1 VSVSLEAVSA
11 ISDMFAP
18 VVLITTGGILSSGLL
33 SVYGVVGE
41 RMRVLTR
48 EHLDIR
54 TGPHGEL
61 LDTADVSAVGRE
73 RLVEIEQQLPM
84 MLRRGDLVRDAVFL
98 IYVGIVGLVLSMF
111 AITVAVT
118 HDSEAWGWVAL
129 GLVLAGT
136 VVMLA
141 GIVVAGRS
149 LVRSADS
156 IRYAVERTR
165 GLPANRPD

>member
-1 VSVSLEAVSA
+1 
-11 ISDMFAP
+11 MFAP

-33 SVYGVVGE
+33 GVYGTVGE
-41 RMRVLTR
+41 RMRAMAR
-48 EHLDIR
+48 ERLEIR

-61 LDTADVSAVGRE
+61 LGTADVSAVGQE
-73 RLVEIEQQLPM
+73 RLVQIDHQLPLM
-84 MLRRGDLVRDAVFL
+84 MRRGDLLRDAVFL

-111 AITVAVT
+111 AISVAVT

-149 LVRSADS
+149 LVRSADA

-165 GLPANRPD
+165 GLPTNRPD

>member
-1 VSVSLEAVSA
+1 MSA

-41 RMRVLTR
+41 RMRALTR
-48 EHLDIR
+48 ERLDIR
-54 TGPHGEL
+54 TGQRGEI
-61 LDTADVSAVGRE
+61 LDTADVSAVGQE
-73 RLVEIEQQLPM
+73 RLVEIDQQLPLM
-84 MLRRGDLVRDAVFL
+84 MRRGDLLRNAVFL
-98 IYVGIVGLVLSMF
+98 IYVGIVALVLSMF
-111 AITVAVT
+111 AISVAVT

-149 LVRSADS
+149 LIRSADA

-165 GLPANRPD
+165 ELPTKRPD

>member
-1 VSVSLEAVSA
+1 
-11 ISDMFAP
+11 MFAP

-33 SVYGVVGE
+33 SVYGMVGE
-41 RMRVLTR
+41 RMRAMTR

-61 LDTADVSAVGRE
+61 LSTADVSAVGQQ
-73 RLVEIEQQLPM
+73 RLVEIDRQLPL
-84 MLRRGDLVRDAVFL
+84 MLRRGDLLRDAVFL

-111 AITVAVT
+111 AISVAVT

-149 LVRSADS
+149 LVRSADA
-156 IRYAVERTR
+156 IRYAFEHTR
-165 GLPANRPD
+165 GLPTDRPD

>member
-33 SVYGVVGE
+33 GVYATVGE
-41 RMRVLTR
+41 RMRAMTR
-48 EHLDIR
+48 EWLDIR

-61 LDTADVSAVGRE
+61 LGTADVSAVGQE
-73 RLVEIEQQLPM
+73 RLVQIDQQLPLM
-84 MLRRGDLVRDAVFL
+84 MRRGDLLRDAVFL

-111 AITVAVT
+111 AISVAVT

-149 LVRSADS
+149 LVRSADA
-156 IRYAVERTR
+156 IRYAVERTS